1 MDIENPLCM
10 NNNINNNQIAIPV
23 AHVVTVDVLSVGVDY
38 VDVDEP
44 EVKNIYTR
52 CFLYMNIAII
62 IIIWL
67 SLIMGMLLFL
77 IWMNCPTIFD

>member
-52 CFLYMNIAII
+52 CFLYMNISII
-62 IIIWL
+62 IIIWI
-67 SLIMGMLLFL
+67 SLIVGMLLFL